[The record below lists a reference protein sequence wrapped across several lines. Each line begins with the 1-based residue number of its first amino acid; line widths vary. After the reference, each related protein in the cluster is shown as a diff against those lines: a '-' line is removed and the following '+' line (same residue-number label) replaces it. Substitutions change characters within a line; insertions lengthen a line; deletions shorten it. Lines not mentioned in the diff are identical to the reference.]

1 MEDWNAKCEAT
12 LANVDTVL
20 KYLEEAEAEL
30 RKQESNENQAE
41 DFRTDL

>member
-1 MEDWNAKCEAT
+1 MDWNEKCEAT
-12 LANVDTVL
+12 LASMDAAL